1 MAAGMQISRIMQYP
15 QGGLD
20 GGPCRGCP
28 PVSTLRLVLRKGPSL
43 GESYENSGVANFFGT
58 QANRA

>member
-1 MAAGMQISRIMQYP
+1 MASGMQISRIMQYI

-43 GESYENSGVANFFGT
+43 GESYENSGVANFFAT